1 MGGILRRSRRFA
13 SPALIAFI
21 SACSGGS
28 DGVVNP
34 PPPITGS
41 LGVRVSG
48 LPGGAVA
55 TITVTG
61 PAFNRT
67 VTATL
72 TEHDSAYAGLTNL
85 VPGSYTVSAP
95 SVTTSDGR
103 YAPTPSTQSVTVIA
117 STTPATA
124 VVTYA
129 LATGSLTLTVAGL
142 PTGVNSSVTVT
153 GPGQFSRTIAA
164 TSTLNALEPG
174 SYNIVAG
181 DVATTARTSAGISWK
196 ERAVSG
202 RGAGN
207 RASGSRSSIIRITR
221 DAPSPA
227 GSSTAGR

>member
-28 DGVVNP
+28 DAVVNP
-34 PPPITGS
+34 PPPTTGS

-61 PAFNRT
+61 PAFSRT

-72 TEHDSAYAGLTNL
+72 TEHDSAYAALTNL
-85 VPGSYTVSAP
+85 VPGSYTVSAT

-129 LATGSLTLTVAGL
+129 LATGSLTLTIAGL
-142 PTGVNSSVTVT
+142 PTSVNSSVTVT
-153 GPGQFSRTIAA
+153 GPGQAPLPQHRH
-164 TSTLNALEPG
+164 STR
-174 SYNIVAG
+174 S
-181 DVATTARTSAGISWK
+181 
-196 ERAVSG
+196 
-202 RGAGN
+202 N
-207 RASGSRSSIIRITR
+207 R
-221 DAPSPA
+221 D
-227 GSSTAGR
+227 